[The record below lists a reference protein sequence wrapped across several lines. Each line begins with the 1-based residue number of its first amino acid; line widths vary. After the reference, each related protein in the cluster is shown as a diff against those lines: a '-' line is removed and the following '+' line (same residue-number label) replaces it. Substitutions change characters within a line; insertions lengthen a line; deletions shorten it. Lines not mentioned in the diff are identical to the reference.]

1 MNYLQSIV
9 GIKRGERMEKIPGRE
24 VGKQREREREIRSDF
39 QERKSLLVRKQKE
52 TIRWKQDAPF

>member
-24 VGKQREREREIRSDF
+24 VGKQREKERLEVTFR
-39 QERKSLLVRKQKE
+39 RGRV
-52 TIRWKQDAPF
+52 